1 LLHFL
6 ASIIGYQFF
15 LSPKVLMVDFIQI
28 ITGLP
33 LLFYGG
39 NFLVTGSV
47 RLACSLKISPFIIG
61 ATVIAFGTSAPELA
75 VAILAALDGTSELA
89 IGNVIGS
96 NIANIGLVLGL
107 TSFTCVMLIAP
118 ERLNRE
124 SPPLLLTSFLI
135 LLIAWDLQINRYEGI
150 FMVFLLGLYILRS
163 FNHKEDFTEELQ
175 EETNLFARKGTT
187 LQILLITLGLVLLV
201 GGAKLLVEGGV
212 GMARSFGISEWF
224 IGITIVAIGT
234 SLPEIVSSL
243 IAAKRGHGEMAI
255 GNIFGSNIF
264 NILMV
269 LGLTATLHPLFIQ
282 EPIHP
287 DLIIATAITLLLVAM
302 IAFGNHSLGKLKGT
316 ILLLAYI
323 SYIGL
328 KGTGI
333 L

>member
-1 LLHFL
+1 MIDL
-6 ASIIGYQFF
+6 
-15 LSPKVLMVDFIQI
+15 IQI
-28 ITGLP
+28 IAGLAF
-33 LLFYGG
+33 LFYGG

-47 RLACSLKISPFIIG
+47 RLARSLKISPFIVG

-75 VAILAALDGTSELA
+75 VAILATFDGTSELA
-89 IGNVIGS
+89 MGNVIGS

-107 TSFTCVMLIAP
+107 TSLIFAMSIAP
-118 ERLNRE
+118 NRLKRE
-124 SPPLLLTSFLI
+124 SPPLLLATFLL

-150 FMVFLLGLYILRS
+150 FMVCLLVVYIWRS
-163 FNHKEDFTEELQ
+163 FSHKEDFSGEPEE
-175 EETNLFARKGTT
+175 ESSLFEGKGPT
-187 LQILLITLGLVLLV
+187 LQTLLITLGLVLLV

-212 GMARSFGISEWF
+212 GIARSFGISEWF

-269 LGLTATLHPLFIQ
+269 LGLTATLHPLQIQ
-282 EPIHP
+282 EPIQP
-287 DLIIATAITLLLVAM
+287 DLTIATSITLLLVAM

-316 ILLLAYI
+316 ILLLAYF